1 MEQTVE
7 FLKLEMLLD
16 DEESKKM
23 RWVIKPVTVSQEKKW
38 SSMLQMSL
46 VSSVGK
52 REPVES
58 AFGIQADV
66 FFFWDVELPFF
77 KVLTHP
83 VLFRFDDS

>member
-1 MEQTVE
+1 M
-7 FLKLEMLLD
+7 
-16 DEESKKM
+16 
-23 RWVIKPVTVSQEKKW
+23 IKPVTAGQEKKL
-38 SSMLQMSL
+38 SSTLPMAL
-46 VSSVGK
+46 VSSIGMRERVGT
-52 REPVES
+52 

>member
-1 MEQTVE
+1 ME

-16 DEESKKM
+16 DGESKKM
-23 RWVIKPVTVSQEKKW
+23 RRVMKPATVSQEKKW

-66 FFFWDVELPFF
+66 FFFWDVALPFF

-83 VLFRFDDS
+83 VLFWCDDS

>member
-1 MEQTVE
+1 
-7 FLKLEMLLD
+7 
-16 DEESKKM
+16 
-23 RWVIKPVTVSQEKKW
+23 
-38 SSMLQMSL
+38 MSL

>member
-1 MEQTVE
+1 
-7 FLKLEMLLD
+7 MLLD
-16 DEESKKM
+16 DGESEKM
-23 RWVIKPVTVSQEKKW
+23 IKPVAVSQEKKW
-38 SSMLQMSL
+38 NSMLQMSL